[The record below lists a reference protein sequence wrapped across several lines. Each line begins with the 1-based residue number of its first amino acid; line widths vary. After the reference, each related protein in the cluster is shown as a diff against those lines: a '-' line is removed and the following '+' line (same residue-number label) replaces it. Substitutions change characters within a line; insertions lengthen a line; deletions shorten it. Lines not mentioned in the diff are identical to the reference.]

1 MTTMYE
7 SGSPYIMTG
16 ADIVRMGE
24 PAEMLVGG
32 KNYNTALISR
42 VEGIR
47 TPQFRAIP
55 ATAFQLVLDQ
65 SRVNAALI
73 YQIVDAAMAD
83 VDWTSPAVASDHTFF
98 STFVRRTAEEI
109 RKAMA
114 GKSASTCLRD
124 FINQVVNGFAES
136 QENIDQL
143 RRRSMLVQSAIL
155 SISLPA
161 EVDEA
166 VRKAYRDMC
175 EEGGDGEFPVAVR
188 SSAAVP
194 QREVRLCPKPSRL
207 SNTFFIKSLNIL
219 IF

>member
-73 YQIVDAAMAD
+73 YQVVDAAMAD
-83 VDWTSPAVASDHTFF
+83 VCTGGNPRPCTWEEVLG
-98 STFVRRTAEEI
+98 VYKTAF
-109 RKAMA
+109 
-114 GKSASTCLRD
+114 GK
-124 FINQVVNGFAES
+124 
-136 QENIDQL
+136 
-143 RRRSMLVQSAIL
+143 
-155 SISLPA
+155 
-161 EVDEA
+161 
-166 VRKAYRDMC
+166 
-175 EEGGDGEFPVAVR
+175 
-188 SSAAVP
+188 
-194 QREVRLCPKPSRL
+194 
-207 SNTFFIKSLNIL
+207 
-219 IF
+219 